1 MGLIICFIYINIVWR
16 KYNSS
21 FFPKINMLQ
30 SYSILNPV
38 FPNDQKF
45 WSLKWKAIR
54 HGLIFLIFAL
64 IIHNTENLIA
74 ENVLISLN
82 LLYALNAVW
91 LQIAREKHYRS
102 EIRSGYSVKEFLLP
116 ILRACR
122 LVTFYTIYL
131 QILLYIIA
139 LLPDG

>member
-1 MGLIICFIYINIVWR
+1 
-16 KYNSS
+16 
-21 FFPKINMLQ
+21 MLQ

-139 LLPDG
+139 LLPGG